1 MSFQRPIYRALAL
14 GAAGLLLA
22 AACADDEQDAAPAP
36 AVIATT
42 AAGEQ
47 PTPVGTVAA
56 AETPTPVGTVAAAE
70 TPTPVGTVA
79 AGEQPTPVGAPSAT
93 EAPAPVAE
101 AAPVLFDGFAAGSL
115 PDLAEGQPV
124 PGMSGTALD
133 GGVFRWTPG
142 SAPAVIVFLAHWC
155 PACQAEVAEM
165 ADWLEQ
171 GNRLPEGVDFFG
183 VSTLANPERD
193 NYPPTEWLQ
202 DQGWPFPVLLDDA
215 GSSVAAAFRLSGT
228 PFWAIIEADGT
239 LLLRDSGRIHPDDLV
254 GLFNSLLA
262 GDDG

>member
-1 MSFQRPIYRALAL
+1 MIFQRPIYGALVL
-14 GAAGLLLA
+14 GATGLLLA
-22 AACADDEQDAAPAP
+22 AACADDGQGAARAP
-36 AVIATT
+36 AVITATS
-42 AAGEQ
+42 AAGT
-47 PTPVGTVAA
+47 PTPVGTVAL

-70 TPTPVGTVA
+70 TPTPT
-79 AGEQPTPVGAPSAT
+79 GAPSAT
-93 EAPAPVAE
+93 EAPALVAE

-124 PGMSGTALD
+124 PGISGTAMD
-133 GGVFRWTPG
+133 GGLFRWRPG

-193 NYPPTEWLQ
+193 NYPPTQWLQ
-202 DQGWPFPVLLDDA
+202 DEGWPFPVLLDDA
-215 GSSVAAAFRLSGT
+215 ASSAAAAFRLSGT
-228 PFWAIIEADGT
+228 PFWAAIEEDGT
-239 LLLRDSGRIHPDDLV
+239 LLLRESGRIHPDDLAR
-254 GLFNSLLA
+254 LFNNLLA
-262 GDDG
+262 GEDG